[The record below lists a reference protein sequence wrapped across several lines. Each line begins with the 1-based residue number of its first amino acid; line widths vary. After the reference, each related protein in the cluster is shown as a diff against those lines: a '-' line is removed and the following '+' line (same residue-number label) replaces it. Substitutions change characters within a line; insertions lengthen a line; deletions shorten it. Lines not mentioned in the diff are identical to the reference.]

1 MKKWIALL
9 TAGALALS
17 LAACGTPAGSDA
29 SSAAASS
36 EAASEVSSETA
47 SETASEAAPA
57 EKPTEDRSG
66 APITLPD
73 EIDSIAVMA
82 PSIAETVVDLGCGD
96 LITAIDTQTEAY
108 ALEGVPAG
116 LPAFDMQAPDT
127 EALAALEPDVVFVS
141 GVSVIE
147 GENMF
152 QPLVDMGV
160 CIVSI
165 PTSSSIAAVEED
177 ITFLA
182 ACLGRAEEGRQI
194 VSGMQA
200 EIDAIA
206 AIGETV
212 TDRKTVYFEISAAPY
227 CYSFGEGVFLNE
239 MIDLIGAENVL
250 AGQEGWLSVEEE
262 SVVSANPDVI
272 LTNVNYIEDP
282 VGEILARPGWEGVTA
297 VQNGDVCTIDNK
309 NSSLPNENIVQA
321 LKEMAKAVYP
331 DLYEGV

>member
-17 LAACGTPAGSDA
+17 LAACGTPAGSGT

-36 EAASEVSSETA
+36 ETASEVP
-47 SETASEAAPA
+47 SEAAPA

-66 APITLPD
+66 APISLPD

>member
-17 LAACGTPAGSDA
+17 LAACGTPAGSGT

-36 EAASEVSSETA
+36 ETASEVP
-47 SETASEAAPA
+47 SEAAPA

-66 APITLPD
+66 APISLPD

-141 GVSVIE
+141 GVSIIE

-177 ITFLA
+177 IAFLA
-182 ACLGRAEEGRQI
+182 ACLGRAEEGQQI
-194 VSGMQA
+194 VSGMQT

-297 VQNGDVCTIDNK
+297 VQNGDVYTIDNK
-309 NSSLPNENIVQA
+309 TSSLPNENIVQA
-321 LKEMAKAVYP
+321 LKKMAKAVYP

>member
-17 LAACGTPAGSDA
+17 LAACGTPAGSGT

-36 EAASEVSSETA
+36 ETASEVP
-47 SETASEAAPA
+47 SEAAPA

-66 APITLPD
+66 APISLPD

-297 VQNGDVCTIDNK
+297 VQNGGVYTIDNK

>member
-17 LAACGTPAGSDA
+17 LAACGTPAGSGT

-36 EAASEVSSETA
+36 ETASEVP
-47 SETASEAAPA
+47 SEAAPA

-66 APITLPD
+66 APISLPD

-177 ITFLA
+177 IAFLA

-297 VQNGDVCTIDNK
+297 VQNGDVYTIDNK
-309 NSSLPNENIVQA
+309 TSSLPNENIVQA

>member
-1 MKKWIALL
+1 MKKLIALL

-17 LAACGTPAGSDA
+17 LAACGTPAGSGT

-36 EAASEVSSETA
+36 ETASEVP
-47 SETASEAAPA
+47 SEAAPA

-66 APITLPD
+66 APISLPD

-177 ITFLA
+177 IAFLA

-194 VSGMQA
+194 VSGMQT

-297 VQNGDVCTIDNK
+297 VQNGGVYTIDNK
-309 NSSLPNENIVQA
+309 TSSLPNENIVQA

>member
-17 LAACGTPAGSDA
+17 LAACGTPAGSGT

-36 EAASEVSSETA
+36 ETASEVP
-47 SETASEAAPA
+47 SEAAPA

-66 APITLPD
+66 APISLPD

-309 NSSLPNENIVQA
+309 TSSLPNENIVQA
-321 LKEMAKAVYP
+321 LKKMAKAVYP

>member
-17 LAACGTPAGSDA
+17 LAACGTPAGSGT

-36 EAASEVSSETA
+36 ETASEVP
-47 SETASEAAPA
+47 SEAAPA

-66 APITLPD
+66 APISLPD

-165 PTSSSIAAVEED
+165 PTSNSIAAVEED
-177 ITFLA
+177 IAFLA
-182 ACLGRAEEGRQI
+182 TCLGRAEEGRQI
-194 VSGMQA
+194 VSDMQA

-309 NSSLPNENIVQA
+309 TSSLPNENIVQA
-321 LKEMAKAVYP
+321 LKKMAKAVYP

>member
-17 LAACGTPAGSDA
+17 LAACGTPAGSGT

-36 EAASEVSSETA
+36 ETASEVP
-47 SETASEAAPA
+47 SEAAPA

-66 APITLPD
+66 APISLPD

-177 ITFLA
+177 IAFLA

-297 VQNGDVCTIDNK
+297 VQNGGVYTIDNK

>member
-17 LAACGTPAGSDA
+17 LAACGTPAGSGT

-36 EAASEVSSETA
+36 ETASEVP
-47 SETASEAAPA
+47 SEAAPA

-66 APITLPD
+66 APISLPD

-177 ITFLA
+177 IAFLA
-182 ACLGRAEEGRQI
+182 ACLGRAEEGQQI
-194 VSGMQA
+194 VSGMQT

-297 VQNGDVCTIDNK
+297 VQNGDVHTIDNK
-309 NSSLPNENIVQA
+309 TSSLPNENIVQA

>member
-1 MKKWIALL
+1 
-9 TAGALALS
+9 
-17 LAACGTPAGSDA
+17 
-29 SSAAASS
+29 
-36 EAASEVSSETA
+36 
-47 SETASEAAPA
+47 
-57 EKPTEDRSG
+57 
-66 APITLPD
+66 
-73 EIDSIAVMA
+73 MA

-182 ACLGRAEEGRQI
+182 ACLDRAEEGQQI
-194 VSGMQA
+194 VSDMQA

-212 TDRKTVYFEISAAPY
+212 TDKKTVYFEISAAPY

-297 VQNGDVCTIDNK
+297 VQNGGVCTIDNK
-309 NSSLPNENIVQA
+309 TSSLPNENIVQA

>member
-17 LAACGTPAGSDA
+17 LAACGTPAGSGT

-36 EAASEVSSETA
+36 ETASEVP
-47 SETASEAAPA
+47 SEAAPA

-66 APITLPD
+66 APISLPD

-141 GVSVIE
+141 GVSIIE

-177 ITFLA
+177 IAFLA
-182 ACLGRAEEGRQI
+182 ACLGRAEEGQQI
-194 VSGMQA
+194 VSGMQT

-297 VQNGDVCTIDNK
+297 VQNGDVYTIDNK
-309 NSSLPNENIVQA
+309 TSSLPNENIVQA

>member
-1 MKKWIALL
+1 
-9 TAGALALS
+9 
-17 LAACGTPAGSDA
+17 
-29 SSAAASS
+29 
-36 EAASEVSSETA
+36 
-47 SETASEAAPA
+47 
-57 EKPTEDRSG
+57 
-66 APITLPD
+66 
-73 EIDSIAVMA
+73 MA

-182 ACLGRAEEGRQI
+182 ACLDRAEEGQQI
-194 VSGMQA
+194 VSDMQA

-297 VQNGDVCTIDNK
+297 VQNGGVYTIDNK

>member
-1 MKKWIALL
+1 
-9 TAGALALS
+9 
-17 LAACGTPAGSDA
+17 
-29 SSAAASS
+29 
-36 EAASEVSSETA
+36 
-47 SETASEAAPA
+47 
-57 EKPTEDRSG
+57 
-66 APITLPD
+66 
-73 EIDSIAVMA
+73 MA

-108 ALEGVPAG
+108 ALEGVPTG

-177 ITFLA
+177 IAFLA
-182 ACLGRAEEGRQI
+182 ACLGRAEEGQQI
-194 VSGMQA
+194 VSGMQT

-297 VQNGDVCTIDNK
+297 VQNGGVYTIDNK